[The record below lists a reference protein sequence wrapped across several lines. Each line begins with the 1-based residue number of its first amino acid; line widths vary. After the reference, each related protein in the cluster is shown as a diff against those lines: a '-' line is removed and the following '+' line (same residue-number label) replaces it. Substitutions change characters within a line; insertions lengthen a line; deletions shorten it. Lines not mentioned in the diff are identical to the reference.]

1 VNAAVLADDSRRY
14 RGALLVRMSKLSAEF
29 TEMNRKL

>member
-1 VNAAVLADDSRRY
+1 MLLFSPMIGAAIA
-14 RGALLVRMSKLSAEF
+14 GALLVRMSKLSAEF

>member
-1 VNAAVLADDSRRY
+1 MLLFSPMIVRRY

-29 TEMNRKL
+29 TEMN